1 MIIYQLNL
9 NFLTIAT
16 ETHRKNMLININIF
30 ERDVKKIMG
39 FPGASDGKE
48 SACMWETQVQSL
60 GLEDPLEKGMATHSC
75 ILAWRIL
82 WTEEPCRLQSIG
94 SQRAGHD

>member
-1 MIIYQLNL
+1 MNNNMPKTQITSLNLIIYQLNL

-48 SACMWETQVQSL
+48 SACMWETQV
-60 GLEDPLEKGMATHSC
+60 
-75 ILAWRIL
+75 
-82 WTEEPCRLQSIG
+82 
-94 SQRAGHD
+94 